1 MPLHKATKEEYYYD
15 VAICGGGLAGLTLAR
30 QVKRACPEY
39 SVAIIDRM
47 SRPLPELGFKVGESV
62 TEAGAYYLA
71 NVLDL
76 TVYFEEKHLNKLG
89 FRFFFG
95 DPTGR
100 FEDRPEFGLSRFPVI
115 RSYNIDRGL
124 LENDLRQFNAE
135 DGIAMIEGYVVKD
148 IMLANGDGKHTI
160 TLRPAN
166 SKEARH
172 AKEARRANGASR
184 HGNGN
189 RHLDTVRSR
198 WVIDA
203 MGRRRYLQKKL
214 NLARPQPKRCSASW
228 FRFAGRIDI
237 SELVPKSNVEWH
249 QRVPNN
255 VRYYSTNH
263 LMGTGY
269 WVWLIPLPTGS
280 TSIGI
285 VAANDIHP
293 ESDYNTY
300 AKSLKWLQKHE
311 PQLLSLLEGGEPID
325 FRFMKHYTYSSRQ
338 LFSKQRWSCIGDAGF
353 FSDPLYA
360 AAMDFIALSNSITT
374 QMIKQELRGE
384 LTPEAVQKYNQTII
398 ALNDAITQNIQLGYP
413 LFNNP
418 AVMAAKVLWDTAAG
432 WSLLAPQIYNTI
444 FKDDEINA
452 KVRKVKSGYFFLTQ
466 RIQQLFVD
474 WTEKSSGRCT
484 FDFIDFLAVPL
495 LLELRKRNLAPGKS
509 AEELI
514 DDHVRNMEQIEELA
528 MALFLVA
535 VEDVLSEPGFTD

>member
-1 MPLHKATKEEYYYD
+1 
-15 VAICGGGLAGLTLAR
+15 
-30 QVKRACPEY
+30 
-39 SVAIIDRM
+39 
-47 SRPLPELGFKVGESV
+47 
-62 TEAGAYYLA
+62 
-71 NVLDL
+71 
-76 TVYFEEKHLNKLG
+76 
-89 FRFFFG
+89 
-95 DPTGR
+95 
-100 FEDRPEFGLSRFPVI
+100 
-115 RSYNIDRGL
+115 
-124 LENDLRQFNAE
+124 
-135 DGIAMIEGYVVKD
+135 
-148 IMLANGDGKHTI
+148 
-160 TLRPAN
+160 
-166 SKEARH
+166 
-172 AKEARRANGASR
+172 
-184 HGNGN
+184 
-189 RHLDTVRSR
+189 
-198 WVIDA
+198 
-203 MGRRRYLQKKL
+203 
-214 NLARPQPKRCSASW
+214 
-228 FRFAGRIDI
+228 
-237 SELVPKSNVEWH
+237 
-249 QRVPNN
+249 
-255 VRYYSTNH
+255 
-263 LMGTGY
+263 MGTGY

-293 ESDYNTY
+293 ESEYNTY

-360 AAMDFIALSNSITT
+360 AATDFIALSNSITT

-384 LTPEAVQKYNQTII
+384 LTAEAVQKYNQTII

-535 VEDVLSEPGFTD
+535 VEDVLSEHLHRFESPIWLNAWRISLEPDKWEEDKLFQPRTKVREWQDIRTQIRGLFKFRSSF